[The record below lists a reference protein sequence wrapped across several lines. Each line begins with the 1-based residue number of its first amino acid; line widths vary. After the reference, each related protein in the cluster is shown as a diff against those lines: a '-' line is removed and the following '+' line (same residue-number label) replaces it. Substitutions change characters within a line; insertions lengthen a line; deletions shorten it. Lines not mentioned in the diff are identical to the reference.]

1 MSKVEFKVIINP
13 NSDSQKELDEFEFI
27 EFYDDLIEKDLEL
40 LRLLNFTA
48 YCGEQI
54 IHNIKVGELYDL
66 AHRADELEDKHEA
79 YLQILGRS
87 FNGCD
92 LISQVDDDYVGEFDT
107 AYSFITD
114 RIEVEI
120 PDCLK
125 NHIDYDRVF
134 EAEFSDSY
142 FRVNGHYFR
151 NS

>member
-1 MSKVEFKVIINP
+1 MLKVEFKVVINP
-13 NSDSQKELDEFEFI
+13 NSDSQKELDEFDFI
-27 EFYDDLIEKDLEL
+27 ELYDELSDDEEQIENLK
-40 LRLLNFTA
+40 FTA
-48 YCGEQI
+48 YCGDQI
-54 IHNIKVGELYDL
+54 IQNISVNDLYEL
-66 AHRADELEDKHEA
+66 AHRADKLEYKHEA

-92 LISQVDDDYVGEFDT
+92 LLEQVDDDYVGEFDT
-107 AYSFITD
+107 AYSFIED
-114 RIEVEI
+114 HLGVEI
-120 PDCLK
+120 PECLE